1 MNPSLPGTYVS
12 LMADVVQKL
21 NIPAEK
27 LLEGSGIGV
36 EQLSQ
41 PFWYLDFDIFNQL
54 LNRAVELTHE
64 PALGVYLGLQM
75 TVSCHGSVGLA
86 AMVSHNLG
94 EALNVMEQFI
104 GLRCPAL
111 KPRLE
116 IEDGFASLYLD
127 QPMTNFKMGMV
138 GMTFLMVGFA
148 QMSNAITGN
157 KLEIKAELNY
167 SEPVFLA
174 QVQELLPCEI
184 SFNQQNNRLIFPESY
199 LALPL
204 IMADPLAARL
214 AREQCK
220 HDLNKLAAKRGE
232 KRPLTALVRELLF
245 DEVEGFFKM
254 KEVADKLHLT
264 ERTLQR
270 QLAKEGATFQFLMDQ
285 VRERYAKKLLNHH
298 EYSISYISEK
308 LGYSDVTHFTRAF
321 KRWANQTPKQYRN
334 LRENLMDKQFRTF

>member
-21 NIPAEK
+21 NISAEQ
-27 LLEGSGIGV
+27 LLEGSGVGV
-36 EQLSQ
+36 EQLSE
-41 PFWYLDFDIFNQL
+41 PFWYLDFDVFNNL

-86 AMVSHNLG
+86 AMVSQNLG

-116 IEDGFASLYLD
+116 VENGLASLYLD
-127 QPMTNFKMGMV
+127 QPMTNFKMGIV
-138 GMTFLMVGFA
+138 GMTFLIVGFA
-148 QMSNAITGN
+148 QMSNAITGT
-157 KLEIKAELNY
+157 KLKIKAELNY
-167 SEPVFLA
+167 AEPAFLQ

-184 SFNQQNNRLIFPESY
+184 SFNQDHNRLIFPESY

-220 HDLNKLAAKRGE
+220 HDLNKLVAKRGE
-232 KRPLTALVRELLF
+232 KHPLTALVRELLF

-254 KEVADKLHLT
+254 NEVADKLHLT

-270 QLAKEGATFQFLMDQ
+270 QLAKEGTTFQMLMDQ

-298 EYSISYISEK
+298 EYSISSISEK

-321 KRWANQTPKQYRN
+321 KRWTNQTPKQYRN
-334 LRENLMDKQFRTF
+334 LRESISS

>member
-21 NIPAEK
+21 NISAEQ
-27 LLEGSGIGV
+27 LLEGSGVGV
-36 EQLSQ
+36 EQLSE
-41 PFWYLDFDIFNQL
+41 PFWYLDFDIFNNL

-86 AMVSHNLG
+86 AMVSQNLG

-116 IEDGFASLYLD
+116 VENGLASLYLD
-127 QPMTNFKMGMV
+127 QPMTNFKMGIV

-148 QMSNAITGN
+148 QMSNAITGT
-157 KLEIKAELNY
+157 KLKIKAELNY
-167 SEPVFLA
+167 VEPAFLS

-184 SFNQQNNRLIFPESY
+184 SFHHDHNRLIFPESY

-220 HDLNKLAAKRGE
+220 HDLNKLVAKRGE
-232 KRPLTALVRELLF
+232 KHPLTALVRELLF

-270 QLAKEGATFQFLMDQ
+270 QLAKEGTTFQMLMDQ

-298 EYSISYISEK
+298 EYSISSISEK
-308 LGYSDVTHFTRAF
+308 LDYSDVTHFTRAF
-321 KRWANQTPKQYRN
+321 KRWTNQTPKQYRN
-334 LRENLMDKQFRTF
+334 LRESISS

>member
-12 LMADVVQKL
+12 LMADVVQRL
-21 NIPAEK
+21 NISPEQ
-27 LLEGSGIGV
+27 LLEGSGIRV
-36 EQLSQ
+36 EQLSE
-41 PFWYLDFDIFNQL
+41 PFWYLDFDIFNNL
-54 LNRAVELTHE
+54 LNRAVELTNE

-86 AMVSHNLG
+86 VMVSQNLG

-116 IEDGFASLYLD
+116 TNNGIASLSLD
-127 QPMTNFKMGMV
+127 QPMLNFKMGIV

-148 QMSNAITGN
+148 QMSKAITGKN
-157 KLEIKAELNY
+157 DLKIKAELNY
-167 SEPVFLA
+167 FEPSFLP

-184 SFNQQNNRLIFPESY
+184 NFNKENNRLIFSEEY
-199 LALPL
+199 LELPL

-220 HDLNKLAAKRGE
+220 YDLNKLAAKRGE
-232 KRPLTALVRELLF
+232 KNPLTALVRELLF

-254 KEVADKLHLT
+254 KDVADNLHLT

-270 QLAKEGATFQFLMDQ
+270 QLAKEGTTFQMLMDE
-285 VRERYAKKLLNHH
+285 VRERFSKKLLNNH

-321 KRWANQTPKQYRN
+321 KRWTKLTPKQYRN
-334 LRENLMDKQFRTF
+334 LRESKNID

>member
-21 NIPAEK
+21 NVSPEE
-27 LLEGSGIGV
+27 LLEGSEVSV
-36 EQLSQ
+36 EQLLE
-41 PFWYLDFDIFNQL
+41 PFWYLDFNIFNNL
-54 LNRAVELTHE
+54 LNRAVELTNE

-86 AMVSHNLG
+86 AMVSQNLG

-116 IEDGFASLYLD
+116 IENDLAFLYLD
-127 QPMTNFKMGMV
+127 QPMTNFKMGIV

-148 QMSNAITGN
+148 QMSNAITGQ
-157 KLEIKAELNY
+157 KLDIKAELNY
-167 SEPVFLA
+167 PEPAFLE

-184 SFNQQNNRLIFPESY
+184 QFNQPFNRLVFSETF

-220 HDLNKLAAKRGE
+220 HDLNKLVAKRGE
-232 KRPLTALVRELLF
+232 KHPLTALVRELLF

-254 KEVADKLHLT
+254 KDVADKLHLT

-270 QLAKEGATFQFLMDQ
+270 QLAKEGVTFQVLVDQ
-285 VRERYAKKLLNHH
+285 IRERYAKKLLNHH
-298 EYSISYISEK
+298 EYSISFISEK
-308 LGYSDVTHFTRAF
+308 LGYSEVTHFTRAF
-321 KRWANQTPKQYRN
+321 KRWTNQTPKQYRN
-334 LRENLMDKQFRTF
+334 LRESTL

>member
-1 MNPSLPGTYVS
+1 MIVNPSLPGTYVS
-12 LMADVVQKL
+12 LMADVVQRL
-21 NIPAEK
+21 NVSPEQ
-27 LLEGSGIGV
+27 LLEGSGIRV
-36 EQLSQ
+36 EQLSE
-41 PFWYLDFDIFNQL
+41 PFWYLDFDIFNNL
-54 LNRAVELTHE
+54 LNRAVELTNE

-86 AMVSHNLG
+86 VMVSQNLG

-116 IEDGFASLYLD
+116 IENGVACLYLD
-127 QPMTNFKMGMV
+127 QPMANFKMGIV

-148 QMSNAITGN
+148 QMSKAITGQN
-157 KLEIKAELNY
+157 DLKINAELNY
-167 SEPVFLA
+167 FEPSFLS

-184 SFNQQNNRLIFPESY
+184 NFNKEYNRLIFPEEY
-199 LALPL
+199 LDLPL

-232 KRPLTALVRELLF
+232 KKPLTALVRELLF

-254 KEVADKLHLT
+254 KDVADKLHLT

-270 QLAKEGATFQFLMDQ
+270 QLAKEGTTFQVLMDE
-285 VRERYAKKLLNHH
+285 VRERFSKKLLNNH
-298 EYSISYISEK
+298 EFSISYISEK

-321 KRWANQTPKQYRN
+321 KRWTDQTPKQYRN
-334 LRENLMDKQFRTF
+334 LREKSYNI

>member
-21 NIPAEK
+21 NVPTEK
-27 LLEGSGIGV
+27 LLEGSGIHI

-41 PFWYLDFDIFNQL
+41 PFWYLDFDIFNDL

-86 AMVSHNLG
+86 AMVSQNLG

-116 IEDGFASLYLD
+116 VEDGLASLYLD
-127 QPMTNFKMGMV
+127 QPMTNFKMGIV

-148 QMSNAITGN
+148 QMSNAITGK
-157 KLEIKAELNY
+157 KLDIKAELNY
-167 SEPVFLA
+167 FEPSFIQ
-174 QVQELLPCEI
+174 QVQELLPCEV
-184 SFNQQNNRLIFPESY
+184 SFNQEKNRLTFSENY

-220 HDLNKLAAKRGE
+220 HDLNKLVAKRGE
-232 KRPLTALVRELLF
+232 KYPLTALVRELLF
-245 DEVEGFFKM
+245 DEVDGFFKM
-254 KEVADKLHLT
+254 REVADKLYLT

-270 QLAKEGATFQFLMDQ
+270 QLAKEGITFQILMDQ
-285 VRERYAKKLLNHH
+285 VRERYAKRLLNHH

-321 KRWANQTPKQYRN
+321 KRWTSQTPKQYRS
-334 LRENLMDKQFRTF
+334 LRESF

>member
-1 MNPSLPGTYVS
+1 VNPSLPGTYVS

-21 NIPAEK
+21 NISAEQ
-27 LLEGSGIGV
+27 LLEGSGVGV
-36 EQLSQ
+36 EQLSE
-41 PFWYLDFDIFNQL
+41 PFWYLDFDVFNNL

-86 AMVSHNLG
+86 AMVSQNLG

-116 IEDGFASLYLD
+116 VENGLASLYLD
-127 QPMTNFKMGMV
+127 QPMTNFKMGIV
-138 GMTFLMVGFA
+138 GMTFLIVGFA
-148 QMSNAITGN
+148 QMSNAITGT
-157 KLEIKAELNY
+157 KLKIKAELNY
-167 SEPVFLA
+167 AEPAFLQ

-184 SFNQQNNRLIFPESY
+184 SFNQDHNRLIFPESY

-220 HDLNKLAAKRGE
+220 HDLNKLVAKRGE
-232 KRPLTALVRELLF
+232 KHPLTALVRELLF

-270 QLAKEGATFQFLMDQ
+270 QLAKEGTTFQMLMDQ

-298 EYSISYISEK
+298 EYSISSISEK

-321 KRWANQTPKQYRN
+321 KRWTNQTPKQYRN
-334 LRENLMDKQFRTF
+334 LRESISS